1 MYILRGLDSVA
12 DHVGLCESVAAEDVI
27 EGFEGG
33 GAVGFVS
40 GQVVGGGEDLDVVEV
55 VAC

>member
-40 GQVVGGGEDLDVVEV
+40 GQVVGGGDDLDVVEV